1 MGSPGERPRWA
12 GEPSTISQQPAMGRG
27 GPKGSSGGSALKQK
41 KKEGE
46 KSSSIAR
53 QARRPPAAQ
62 TTRRKAAALIGAA
75 AGDGATSAAGAQPA
89 ATPGVTVGRG
99 GDGEEN
105 QPDAGQTFGLGEAA
119 MTGVVYSHG
128 AAGVVVDSDHV
139 SPDRASGE
147 GHSSL
152 PTGKGKNVQASSK
165 RRKPVTPSKPRLAGD
180 IAQPD
185 QGSKQKPRR
194 RRRTQEAVQAGTADD
209 LRAE

>member
-62 TTRRKAAALIGAA
+62 TTQRKAAALIGAA
-75 AGDGATSAAGAQPA
+75 AGDGAPSAAGAQPA

-128 AAGVVVDSDHV
+128 AAGEVVDSDHV

-152 PTGKGKNVQASSK
+152 PDDFERSASQYSYTNTRNDSK
-165 RRKPVTPSKPRLAGD
+165 AYNLSDPPFPAG
-180 IAQPD
+180 
-185 QGSKQKPRR
+185 
-194 RRRTQEAVQAGTADD
+194 
-209 LRAE
+209 